1 MIGVGKYAK
10 DINVIDCAVKSELCQ
25 QLQIM
30 MVPSWSI
37 DGVRYRGIEN
47 LLEGW
52 WVGFIR
58 LEDFDT
64 VLHPLV
70 EQPSP
75 MDKIKEFWS
84 KMKDTLLSKKNEKK
98 SE

>member
-1 MIGVGKYAK
+1 M
-10 DINVIDCAVKSELCQ
+10 
-25 QLQIM
+25 
-30 MVPSWSI
+30 
-37 DGVRYRGIEN
+37 
-47 LLEGW
+47 
-52 WVGFIR
+52 
-58 LEDFDT
+58 EDFDT

-98 SE
+98 SK